1 MKLKKGDKVKILLGK
16 DRGKTG
22 SIDQVFA
29 KKGTVLVAGLNLY
42 KKHTKPR
49 GENDKAGGIISQSR
63 PLAGTKVALIC
74 PKCAKITRPLYAGT
88 AEGKVRICRRCRAQI

>member
-22 SIDQVFA
+22 TIDRVFA
-29 KKGTVLVAGLNLY
+29 KKKTVLVGGLNLY

-49 GENDKAGGIISQSR
+49 EGQKGGGIISQAR
-63 PLAGTKVALIC
+63 PLVASKVALIC
-74 PKCAKITRPLYAGT
+74 PRCAKITRPAFREA
-88 AEGKVRICRRCRAQI
+88 AEGKTRICRICKAEI

>member
-22 SIDQVFA
+22 TVDLVLA
-29 KKGTVLVAGLNLY
+29 KKGMVLVGGLNVF

-49 GENDKAGGIISQSR
+49 GEKDKGGIVSQSR
-63 PLAGTKVALIC
+63 PLSAAKVALIC
-74 PKCAKITRPLYAGT
+74 PKCAKITRPVYQRT
-88 AEGKVRICRRCRAQI
+88 AEGKVRVCRICQAPI

>member
-22 SIDQVFA
+22 TVDLVLA
-29 KKGTVLVAGLNLY
+29 KEKMVLVGGLNLF

-49 GENDKAGGIISQSR
+49 GEKDKGGIISQSR
-63 PLAGTKVALIC
+63 PLSVAKVALIC
-74 PKCAKITRPLYAGT
+74 PKCAKITRPAYQQT
-88 AEGKVRICRRCRAQI
+88 AEGKTRVCRVCKAQI